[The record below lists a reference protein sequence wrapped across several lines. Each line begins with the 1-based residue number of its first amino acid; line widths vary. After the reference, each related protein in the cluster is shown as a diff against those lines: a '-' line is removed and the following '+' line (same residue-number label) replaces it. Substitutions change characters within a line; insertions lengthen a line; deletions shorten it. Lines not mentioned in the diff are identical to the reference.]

1 MIDRLYSKRVSR
13 PLMVYEK
20 VIESLGKEN
29 RKLFSIVLDYPKRD
43 DGVTILQ
50 LDVDQFS
57 GQPFMLNPNGFI
69 CNDIMM
75 FEQCQSDSVARSI
88 LQRIKVLH
96 PESLPQNLTLD
107 EMMSSIV
114 PANYG
119 SPSEF
124 VSAHKVIAQKLYKL
138 HADELKVYNQQ
149 MENFRDQQIRD
160 AVSQQI
166 RDAVSDDMSNSVPN
180 PE

>member
-13 PLMVYEK
+13 PLMVFEK
-20 VIESLGKEN
+20 VVESLDKKKN
-29 RKLFSIVLDYPKRD
+29 KVFSIVFDYPKRE
-43 DGVTILQ
+43 DGVTPIQ

-57 GQPFMLNPNGFI
+57 GQPFMLNANGFI

-88 LQRIKVLH
+88 LQRLKVLH
-96 PESLPQNLTLD
+96 PESLPQNLTID

-149 MENFRDQQIRD
+149 MQQIKENQINE
-160 AVSQQI
+160 AVN
-166 RDAVSDDMSNSVPN
+166 DDLSKSVPN